1 MCLTTAKLAGAVFF
15 RTRHS
20 SSRKTMSMTQ
30 CRSMTQCS
38 PFSLLQWPR
47 MAALRVSALAA
58 VAADVEA
65 GLALDLGAGLDAD
78 LAYGFDHNNA
88 PGPGPVVAFLQPSDF
103 VRRRGGPGFDAAVA
117 LLHCLVVADNRIGK
131 AACYLFDEEK
141 LGIVVQA
148 ALVDTIM
155 RLGVRVGE
163 GYARLHD
170 QIVRNIQV
178 ANIELDEVWSFVG
191 KKQKRVKTDD
201 GSDVGDQY
209 LFTAMDAT
217 GKAILSYKVGK
228 RTAQNTQEFVAD
240 LRERVINR
248 LTISSDAFN
257 AYPEAIELAFGADVD
272 YGQIQKVFAG
282 EPGPDAARRY
292 SPGKVEGVNYRRVSG
307 DPNRICTSYVER
319 SNLTV
324 RMQSRRFTRL
334 TNGFSKKL
342 RNHEAAIS
350 LFIAHYN
357 LCRVHETIRMT
368 PAMMLGVTDHIWSI
382 AELIGAA
389 NYRDAPEPVGRR
401 FGRLRVMMVDCP
413 NLRLWVA

>member
-58 VAADVEA
+58 VEADVEA

-148 ALVDTIM
+148 ALVALEGKDIV
-155 RLGVRVGE
+155 GVLV
-163 GYARLHD
+163 D
-170 QIVRNIQV
+170 
-178 ANIELDEVWSFVG
+178 
-191 KKQKRVKTDD
+191 
-201 GSDVGDQY
+201 
-209 LFTAMDAT
+209 
-217 GKAILSYKVGK
+217 
-228 RTAQNTQEFVAD
+228 D
-240 LRERVINR
+240 LRGDVA
-248 LTISSDAFN
+248 LTAH
-257 AYPEAIELAFGADVD
+257 GVD
-272 YGQIQKVFAG
+272 GHRRAVDGQQIQQLRESDDLVGFISHLGLAKHQVLTCA
-282 EPGPDAARRY
+282 PRRDHVDALWRRLPDRSAAASCRRW
-292 SPGKVEGVNYRRVSG
+292 RRC
-307 DPNRICTSYVER
+307 P
-319 SNLTV
+319 
-324 RMQSRRFTRL
+324 
-334 TNGFSKKL
+334 
-342 RNHEAAIS
+342 
-350 LFIAHYN
+350 
-357 LCRVHETIRMT
+357 CRAR
-368 PAMMLGVTDHIWSI
+368 
-382 AELIGAA
+382 
-389 NYRDAPEPVGRR
+389 
-401 FGRLRVMMVDCP
+401 
-413 NLRLWVA
+413 